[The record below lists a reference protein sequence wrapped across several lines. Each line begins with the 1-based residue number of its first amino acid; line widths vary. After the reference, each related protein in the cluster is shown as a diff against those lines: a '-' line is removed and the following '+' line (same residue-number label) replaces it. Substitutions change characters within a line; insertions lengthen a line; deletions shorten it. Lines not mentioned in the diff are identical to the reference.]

1 MPGSSGRIA
10 LVKASLALLSCLAA
24 ATAWASP
31 RVLTAGIGLNAD
43 TPQGK
48 AMQRFADTVQARTQG
63 RLRIDL
69 HTSAQLGDD
78 VKMVKALQAGQQD
91 ITCPDSSTLAPL
103 VKDFSAIN
111 YPFTFLNTAEADAI
125 LDGDWG
131 QRLLAKLPEQRLV
144 GLAFWEN
151 GFRHLTN
158 SRQPIAHLKDVS
170 GVRIR
175 VMQNPM
181 LIDSFRQMGFDAVP
195 MPFPK
200 VYDALKSKEVD
211 GQENPLPTILSSR
224 FYEVQPYLTLSR
236 HVYSAFV
243 LLVSKQTWDSLPEA
257 DRAVLAS
264 AAVEARDEQ
273 RRMNREMTAS
283 ALDQL
288 KARGMQVSSIDVQEA
303 ESVRRRLRDVL
314 DHYNREIGESAVVS
328 MYIDLSRLRAQS
340 ESGTLARQ
348 SPKR

>member
-1 MPGSSGRIA
+1 MMGANFSRMGSIG
-10 LVKASLALLSCLAA
+10 ALLVLSWAVMSA
-24 ATAWASP
+24 AWAAP

-63 RLRIDL
+63 RLRIEL
-69 HTSAQLGDD
+69 HPSGQLGDD
-78 VKMVKALQAGQQD
+78 MKMVKALQAGQQD

-131 QRLLAKLPEQRLV
+131 QRVLAKLPEQKLV
-144 GLAFWEN
+144 GLTFWEN

-158 SRQPIAHLKDVS
+158 SRRPIEHLREAS
-170 GVRIR
+170 GVRVR
-175 VMQNPM
+175 VMQNQM

-243 LLVSKQTWDSLPEA
+243 LLISKQTWDSLQPA

-273 RRMNREMTAS
+273 RRMNREMTAA

-288 KARGMQVSSIDVQEA
+288 KARGMKVSSIDVQEA
-303 ESVRRRLRDVL
+303 ESVRRQLRDVL
-314 DHYNREIGESAVVS
+314 DHYNREIGEGAVVS
-328 MYIDLSRLRAQS
+328 MYIDLSRLRTQGAGS
-340 ESGTLARQ
+340 SAVARQ
-348 SPKR
+348 SPK

>member
-1 MPGSSGRIA
+1 MGANFSRMGSIG
-10 LVKASLALLSCLAA
+10 ALLVLSWAVMS
-24 ATAWASP
+24 TAWAAP

-48 AMQRFADTVQARTQG
+48 AMQRFADTVQAKTQG
-63 RLRIDL
+63 RLRIEL
-69 HTSAQLGDD
+69 HPSGQLGDD
-78 VKMVKALQAGQQD
+78 MKMVKALQAGQQD

-131 QRLLAKLPEQRLV
+131 QRVLAKLPEQKLV

-158 SRQPIAHLKDVS
+158 SRRPIEHLREAS
-170 GVRIR
+170 GVRVR
-175 VMQNPM
+175 VMQNQM

-243 LLVSKQTWDSLPEA
+243 LLISKQTWDSLPPA
-257 DRAVLAS
+257 DRAILTS

-273 RRMNREMTAS
+273 RRMNREMTAA

-288 KARGMQVSSIDVQEA
+288 KARGMKVSNIDVQEA
-303 ESVRRRLRDVL
+303 ESVRRQLRDVL
-314 DHYNREIGESAVVS
+314 DHYNRDIGEGAVVS
-328 MYIDLSRLRAQS
+328 MYIDLSRLRTQGAGS
-340 ESGTLARQ
+340 SSAVARQ
-348 SPKR
+348 ASK